1 MIRFLA
7 LLLIVSITWSCSQ
20 YSTKP
25 FAIAFHNINAKYN
38 AIWQAERLQKVV
50 KGKLLEENS
59 ENYNKTLSIIPE
71 IDTIQGK
78 KYASEIEKII
88 KKASIVI
95 DRHQN
100 SRFIDNAYVLI
111 GNGRVLQ
118 NDFKN
123 AIETYKYVNSIDH
136 DEESQLSSLMA
147 LYQIYIFQND
157 FTSAEKVAEFIQE
170 QKLSKTQKKNFYL
183 NKAYFHQKR
192 GENLIAIALI
202 EEALPLLRKGN
213 EKARLYYI
221 LGQLF
226 QEEKKYTLASEYF
239 NKVDANKPSYELQ
252 FHSKLSNNQLSGS
265 LEQLLSMLKEPK
277 NESNKALIYVAIG
290 QIYYEKNDFDKAKEY
305 WEKGAE
311 NNPEKGLLYLQLGH
325 LFAKKIRNFEQATQ
339 YYDSAATYVNSSQP
353 AYAEVQKLKKTW
365 KEYTILNKTVAGSD
379 SLLAL
384 SSKSDSELKEIY
396 QQIKQQERMAKD
408 TTKVKLSSP
417 LVAVNNEIFTRRPSS
432 AEQQSFYFYN
442 DMIRIQGK
450 QEFLNKWSNRTL
462 EDFWNRKNKN
472 QTIAN
477 LDNSVPEKNQNQIIT
492 SSNEKGNVSTNTTST
507 GDSLTVWMAAIPKSE
522 NEKAI
527 VQKKLERAIFELGKF
542 SKIEIGDNE
551 LAQKTL
557 SRLLKEYPNTSFEA
571 ETLYLLFLSNNNNSK
586 AQKEF
591 RKQLFEKY
599 PESHFK
605 SLILKMENGTLSE
618 GKEIAA
624 QKAYE
629 KAFLSY
635 KSKSFLESFNQCLS
649 IEQQF
654 PGSNLDDKVVFLKA
668 LNKGELKELSAYEE
682 MLKIFIQTFPKS
694 PLKTDAQELLQ
705 ALNKNKR

>member
-7 LLLIVSITWSCSQ
+7 LLFIVCLTWSCSQ

-25 FAIAFHNINAKYN
+25 FSIAFHNINAKYN
-38 AIWQAERLQKVV
+38 AIWQAERLQKSVQT
-50 KGKLLEENS
+50 KLAEES
-59 ENYNKTLSIIPE
+59 TENYNKTLPIIAE

-78 KYASEIEKII
+78 KYAAEIEKII

-136 DEESQLSSLMA
+136 DESSQIASLMA

-170 QKLSKTQKKNFYL
+170 QDLNKSQKKNFYL
-183 NKAYFHQKR
+183 SKAYFHQKR
-192 GENLIAIALI
+192 GENLVAIALI
-202 EEALPLLRKGN
+202 EEALPLMKSGN

-226 QEEKKYTLASEYF
+226 QEEKKYTLASDYF
-239 NKVDANKPSYELQ
+239 KKVDSNKPSYELQ
-252 FHSKLSNNQLSGS
+252 FHSKLSSNQLSGS
-265 LEQLLSMLKEPK
+265 LEKLLSMLKEPK
-277 NESNKALIYVAIG
+277 NEGNKAMIYMAIG
-290 QIYYEKNDFDKAKEY
+290 QIYYEKNDFEKAKEY

-311 NNPEKGLLYLQLGH
+311 NNPDKGILYLQLGN
-325 LFAKKIRNFEQATQ
+325 LFAKKIRNFELASQ
-339 YYDSAATYVNSSQP
+339 YYDSAATYVTSSHP
-353 AYAEVQKLKKTW
+353 EFASIQKLKKTW
-365 KEYTILNKTVAGSD
+365 KEYTVLNKKILDTD
-379 SLLAL
+379 SLISL
-384 SSKSDSELKEIY
+384 SKKSEAELKSIY
-396 QQIKQQERMAKD
+396 QQMKQKESIKKD
-408 TTKVKLSSP
+408 SVQTKTVTP
-417 LVAVNNEIFTRRPSS
+417 IVAINQVVFTRRPSS
-432 AEQQSFYFYN
+432 PEQQSFYFYN

-450 QEFLNKWSNRTL
+450 QEFLNKWPNRTL

-472 QTIAN
+472 QSSNN
-477 LDNSVPEKNQNQIIT
+477 LENSETTTSQIPLKNNTSEKNT
-492 SSNEKGNVSTNTTST
+492 LASNIEK
-507 GDSLTVWMAAIPKSE
+507 GDSLQIWLASIPKSE
-522 NEKAI
+522 VEKSV
-527 VQKKLERAIFELGKF
+527 VQKTLEKSIFELGKF
-542 SKIEIGDNE
+542 SKIEIGDND
-551 LAQKTL
+551 LTQTTL
-557 SRLLKEYPNTSFEA
+557 GRLLKEFPSTTYEA
-571 ETLYLLFLSNNNNSK
+571 ETLYLLYLSNSNQSK
-586 AQKEF
+586 IQKEF

-605 SLILKMENGTLSE
+605 SLILKIENGTLSE
-618 GKEIAA
+618 GKEIEA

-629 KAFLSY
+629 KAYTNY
-635 KSKSFLESFNQCLS
+635 KARNFQESFNQCLS

-654 PGSNLDDKVVFLKA
+654 PGSNLEDKVLFLKA
-668 LNKGELKELSAYEE
+668 LNKGELKDLSSYEE
-682 MLKIFIQTFPKS
+682 ILKIFIQTFPKS
-694 PLKTDAQELLQ
+694 TLKTDAQELLQ